1 MYQVEG
7 VVCGCLLEVLL
18 EGVAVVEYI
27 YVWTGRKDWQC
38 ANREAEWSRRV
49 VGARLIESIDQ

>member
-27 YVWTGRKDWQC
+27 YLWTGRKDWQC
-38 ANREAEWSRRV
+38 ANREAE
-49 VGARLIESIDQ
+49 